1 MDADSIAG
9 RLRQVKD
16 QNGWTA
22 GQMAEMIGISR
33 RTLESYMRRENAP
46 LPGVEALRQIALG
59 LRVSLDW
66 LVLGD
71 VDAALGGV
79 LLVRLAAERA
89 ALPTL
94 KNLIEAQRRKEVTP
108 EPEFLAQEIG
118 GHAAELAEMLITS
131 GLTMVQI
138 AQFIRASNNAAEGS
152 LRSKISKLRKQIEEL
167 EAANPSSEG

>member
-1 MDADSIAG
+1 MSTDTIAA

-16 QNGWTA
+16 QNGWTV
-22 GQMAEMIGISR
+22 AEMAKMIGMSR

-46 LPGVEALRQIALG
+46 LPGVEALKQIALG

-94 KNLIEAQRRKEVTP
+94 KNLIEMQQRDQLIPQP
-108 EPEFLAQEIG
+108 EYMAQEIG
-118 GHAAELAEMLITS
+118 AHAAGLAETIVSS
-131 GLTMVQI
+131 GLTMAQI
-138 AQFIRASNNAAEGS
+138 AAFIEVSGEDMQKS
-152 LRSKISKLRKQIEEL
+152 LRKKMDEMKAQIEEL
-167 EAANPSSEG
+167 ERAHPELKK

>member
-1 MDADSIAG
+1 METNSIAG

-22 GQMAEMIGISR
+22 GDMAERIGIPR

-46 LPGVEALRQIALG
+46 LPGVDALKQIALG

-71 VDAALGGV
+71 EDAALGGV

-94 KNLIEAQRRKEVTP
+94 KNLIETQHRNESIP
-108 EPEFLAQEIG
+108 MPQFLAQEIG
-118 GHAAELAEMLITS
+118 AHAAQLAEMLVTS
-131 GLTMVQI
+131 GLTMAQMAAFIKMSENAASDAMKDKIADLRSQI
-138 AQFIRASNNAAEGS
+138 DDLKASNS
-152 LRSKISKLRKQIEEL
+152 
-167 EAANPSSEG
+167 

>member
-1 MDADSIAG
+1 MSADTIAA

-22 GQMAEMIGISR
+22 AEMATMIGISR

-46 LPGVEALRQIALG
+46 LPGVEALKQIALG

-89 ALPTL
+89 ALSTL
-94 KNLIEAQRRKEVTP
+94 KNLIEMQQHDELIPQP
-108 EPEFLAQEIG
+108 EYLAQEIG
-118 GHAAELAEMLITS
+118 AHAAGLAETIVSS
-131 GLTMVQI
+131 GLTMAQIAAFIQRSDEDMQKSMRKKIDEMKVQI
-138 AQFIRASNNAAEGS
+138 ADLERAHP
-152 LRSKISKLRKQIEEL
+152 EL
-167 EAANPSSEG
+167 KR